1 MNGVGGPQGSRRPT
15 VENKISI
22 ILYDENTVWVH
33 AASVTGPFRMFVFA
47 GVARVINNQVAVGLH
62 NHVQISVETVSVWG
76 PNRLASV
83 MVNNKVAVPL
93 HDRIEDTVS
102 ADKLI
107 SNIKFW
113 ALEKTVALSTPES
126 DVFSMIVLITW
137 TITTAATAV
146 FFLFLLLLLKL
157 LLMWVW
163 APELSSGLTK
173 QCQVSVIHQDEG
185 RVTVLAVCVW
195 SPDWVLVDPKS
206 GGAVYDKVAISLT
219 NNVDMTWSFT
229 MGVGGPDWVVFL
241 RVYYEISVALH
252 HCVEFS
258 VLTSKPLICVQNLS
272 RVKLVASSCMI
283 DRYLSRLL
291 HNFRLFY

>member
-1 MNGVGGPQGSRRPT
+1 MNGVGGPQSSRRPT

-22 ILYDENTVWVH
+22 ILHDENTVWVL
-33 AASVTGPFRMFVFA
+33 AASVTSPFGMFVLA

-93 HDRIEDTVS
+93 HDCIEDTVS

-113 ALEKTVALSTPES
+113 ALEKTVALPTPES

-137 TITTAATAV
+137 TITAATAAV
-146 FFLFLLLLLKL
+146 FFLFLLLFLKL
-157 LLMWVW
+157 LLVWVW

-195 SPDWVLVDPKS
+195 SPDWVLVDPRS

-219 NNVDMTWSFT
+219 NNVDMSWSFT
-229 MGVGGPDWVVFL
+229 MGVGGPGWVVFL
-241 RVYYEISVALH
+241 SIDYEISVALH
-252 HCVEFS
+252 NCVEFA
-258 VLTSKPLICVQNLS
+258 VWTSKPLICVQNLS

-283 DRYLSRLL
+283 DRNLSRLL
-291 HNFRLFY
+291 HYFRLFY